1 MIIAIVG
8 ASGFIGKH
16 LTAYLSAKGH
26 EVICISRNVIS
37 KQEELALVLSK
48 SRIVINLAGA
58 PINQRWTDGNCRVIF
73 DSRVYTTK
81 ILVDAINSL
90 EHKPELF
97 ISTSAVGYY
106 PYNRTVDE
114 SWKGSLGGLLSN
126 VTTVWEYEAL
136 KVSSDTRLVIMR
148 LGMVMSFF
156 GGVFPRM
163 FASRRFGVVFTM
175 GSGRQMFPWIDI
187 RDVIRAIEMIIST
200 PTMKGTYN
208 FVAPER
214 ISQNRFVHKVAKHFG
229 CLIHFHVPA
238 FVLKL
243 IMGESSELLLKGQSV
258 VPKRLIESG
267 FKYIAPQVDDFLRNP
282 DTSTVKNI
290 DFNRY
295 VGKWYEVARYDN
307 RFERGLIM
315 ATANYS
321 LVGRYI
327 KIENAGVEEKTGK
340 YRVAHGKA
348 VVSKLNGSRL
358 RVSFLPFIYS
368 DYNILEL
375 DETSYS
381 YAVIGS
387 NSYKYLWILS
397 RSPHLK
403 DEVKQ
408 LLLKK
413 LEKRGYDI
421 SQLLW
426 MK

>member
-1 MIIAIVG
+1 MYRQ
-8 ASGFIGKH
+8 K
-16 LTAYLSAKGH
+16 YY
-26 EVICISRNVIS
+26 S
-37 KQEELALVLSK
+37 KQEELALELSK

-58 PINQRWTDGNCRVIF
+58 PINQRWTDRNCRVIF
-73 DSRVYTTK
+73 DSRVKVTK
-81 ILVDAINSL
+81 ILVNTINSL

-106 PYNRTVDE
+106 PSNRTVDE
-114 SWKGSLGGLLSN
+114 SWEGSLGGLLSN

-136 KVSSDTRLVIMR
+136 KVSGDTRLVIMR
-148 LGMVMSFF
+148 MGMVMSFF
-156 GGVFPRM
+156 GGIFPKM
-163 FASRRFGVVFTM
+163 FASRRFGAVFTM

-200 PTMKGTYN
+200 PAMKGVYN

-214 ISQNRFVHKVAKHFG
+214 ICQNSFVRKVAKHFG
-229 CLIHFHVPA
+229 CWIHFHVPA
-238 FVLKL
+238 FLLKL
-243 IMGESSELLLKGQSV
+243 IMGESSELLLKGQNV

-267 FKYIAPQVDDFLRNP
+267 FKYIAPRVDDFLRKP
-282 DTSTVKNI
+282 DISTVKNV
-290 DFNRY
+290 DLKRY
-295 VGKWYEVARYDN
+295 VGKWYEVARFDN
-307 RFERGLIM
+307 RFEKGLIM
-315 ATANYS
+315 TTANYS
-321 LVGRYI
+321 LADDRYI
-327 KIENAGVEEKTGK
+327 KIENAGVEKKTGK
-340 YRVAHGKA
+340 YRNAHGKA
-348 VVSKLNGSRL
+348 VVSKSNGSRL
-358 RVSFLPFIYS
+358 RVSFVPFIYS

-397 RSPHLK
+397 RSPHLE

-408 LLLKK
+408 LLLNK